1 MNCPSAPILN
11 NPVLNAK
18 ATDNPVQINGIVDT
32 KISAILLGSVKIF
45 PITPNTSPGAAP
57 IAEIRIAPII
67 NEANI
72 GSTALVKTFFNI
84 GSPLYFLT
92 PAISRPSCSFV
103 TFSSL
108 STTSIIL
115 PLWITAI
122 LSDKVRISSKSNE
135 ISRTLLPLS
144 R

>member
-1 MNCPSAPILN
+1 MLN
-11 NPVLNAK
+11 SPVLNAK
-18 ATDNPVQINGIVDT
+18 ATDKPVQISGIVDT
-32 KISAILLGSVKIF
+32 KISAILFESEKMS
-45 PITPNTSPGAAP
+45 PITLKTSSGDAP

-84 GSPLYFLT
+84 RSPLYFLT
-92 PAISRPSCSFV
+92 PAIRRPSCSLV
-103 TFSSL
+103 TFLSL

-122 LSDKVRISSKSNE
+122 LSDNVRISSKSYE
-135 ISRTLLPLS
+135 INNTPLPLS

>member
-1 MNCPSAPILN
+1 MLN
-11 NPVLNAK
+11 SPVLNAK
-18 ATDNPVQINGIVDT
+18 ATDKPVQISGIVDT
-32 KISAILLGSVKIF
+32 KISAILFESEKMS
-45 PITPNTSPGAAP
+45 PITLKTSSGDAP

-84 GSPLYFLT
+84 RSPLYFLT
-92 PAISRPSCSFV
+92 PAIRRPSCSLV

-122 LSDKVRISSKSNE
+122 LSDNVRISSKSYE
-135 ISRTLLPLS
+135 INNTPLPLS

>member
-1 MNCPSAPILN
+1 MLN
-11 NPVLNAK
+11 SPVLNAK
-18 ATDNPVQINGIVDT
+18 ATDKPVQTSGIVDT
-32 KISAILLGSVKIF
+32 KISAILFESEKMS
-45 PITPNTSPGAAP
+45 PITLKTSSGDAP

-84 GSPLYFLT
+84 RSPLYFLT
-92 PAISRPSCSFV
+92 PAIRRPSCSLV

-115 PLWITAI
+115 PL
-122 LSDKVRISSKSNE
+122 
-135 ISRTLLPLS
+135 
-144 R
+144 

>member
-1 MNCPSAPILN
+1 MLN
-11 NPVLNAK
+11 KPVLNAK
-18 ATDNPVQINGIVDT
+18 ATDKPVQISGIVDT
-32 KISAILLGSVKIF
+32 KISAILFESEKMS
-45 PITPNTSPGAAP
+45 PITLKTSSGDAP

-84 GSPLYFLT
+84 RSPLYFLT
-92 PAISRPSCSFV
+92 PAIRRPSCSLV

-122 LSDKVRISSKSNE
+122 LSDNVRISSKSYE
-135 ISRTLLPLS
+135 INNTPLPLS

>member
-1 MNCPSAPILN
+1 MLN

-18 ATDNPVQINGIVDT
+18 ATDKPVQISGIVDT
-32 KISAILLGSVKIF
+32 KISAILFESEKMS
-45 PITPNTSPGAAP
+45 PITLKTSSGDAP

-84 GSPLYFLT
+84 RSPLYFLT
-92 PAISRPSCSFV
+92 PAIRRPSCSLV

-122 LSDKVRISSKSNE
+122 LSDNVRISSKSYE
-135 ISRTLLPLS
+135 INNTPLPLS

>member
-1 MNCPSAPILN
+1 MLN
-11 NPVLNAK
+11 KPVLNAN
-18 ATDNPVQINGIVDT
+18 ATDNPVQISGIVYT
-32 KISAILLGSVKIF
+32 KISAILFESEKIS

-84 GSPLYFLT
+84 RSPLYFLT

-108 STTSIIL
+108 STISIIL

-122 LSDKVRISSKSNE
+122 LSDNVKISSKSNE
-135 ISRTLLPLS
+135 IKSTPLPLS